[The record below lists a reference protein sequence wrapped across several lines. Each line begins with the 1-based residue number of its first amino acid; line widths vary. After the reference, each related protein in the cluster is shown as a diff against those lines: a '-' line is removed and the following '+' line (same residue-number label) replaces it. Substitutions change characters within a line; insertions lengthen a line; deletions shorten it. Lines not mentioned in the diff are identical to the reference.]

1 MKIAPENH
9 LEASKFE
16 GDIRWEL
23 VQRVIESPY
32 LVGSARLRDFLLHV
46 TACAIRGTPE
56 DATEQQIGI
65 QVFQR
70 PPGFNSSEDSIV
82 RSQAR
87 LLRHKLA
94 AYFNAEGASEP
105 VVVEIPKGHYLP
117 VFLPSQRVEPAR
129 EPVVEGS
136 TSNSTKIRV
145 PVESVSVASVP
156 IAPIVLEEKEGSLR
170 EPARADKG
178 DRQRGWLTLAGVG
191 FALLLCLSLA
201 AVLLRWQRQAAVAKP
216 MKQLWAPF
224 LSGDPPLVIYS
235 NALFVGDAKSGM
247 RYAASDGSEEHSKD
261 LVDNYTG
268 TGELISVH
276 ELTKMFDGQRADFLL
291 KRSPLVTWD
300 EARSRNLIFIG
311 SVAENGSLKLL
322 PSTQDFTLMATAD
335 AAGIV
340 NHHPRPGE
348 PQIYLRPEHPLI
360 KDYAVVA
367 LLPGVRPDHKMFVFS
382 GLTTLGTQAA
392 VEYALEPATAA
403 ELMRQVSFD
412 KRVHNFE
419 ALLEV
424 SIRGGVP
431 LQPRLVSIRVH

>member
-1 MKIAPENH
+1 MKTT
-9 LEASKFE
+9 LERSWVATEFE
-16 GDIRWEL
+16 EDLRWQL
-23 VQRVIESPY
+23 VQRIIESPH
-32 LVGSARLRDFLLHV
+32 LIGSARLRDFLVHV
-46 TACAIRGTPE
+46 TVCAIRETPE

-70 PPGFNSSEDSIV
+70 SPGFNSSEDSIV

-87 LLRHKLA
+87 LLRQKLA
-94 AYFNAEGASEP
+94 GYFDAEGAPEP
-105 VVVEIPKGHYLP
+105 MVIEIPKGHYIPIFLRRGKPAKESSMNDGEENTKVPPNAP
-117 VFLPSQRVEPAR
+117 VWTRR
-129 EPVVEGS
+129 M
-136 TSNSTKIRV
+136 
-145 PVESVSVASVP
+145 
-156 IAPIVLEEKEGSLR
+156 
-170 EPARADKG
+170 KG
-178 DRQRGWLTLAGVG
+178 QHGWLTLAGVAL
-191 FALLLCLSLA
+191 ALLLCLILIPIF
-201 AVLLRWQRQAAVAKP
+201 RWQQRSAVNKP
-216 MKQLWAPF
+216 LKELWAPF
-224 LSGDPPLVIYS
+224 LIGDPPLVIYS

-247 RYAASDGSEEHSKD
+247 RYTASDGSDDHSGM

-268 TGELISVH
+268 IGELISVH
-276 ELTKMFDGQRADFLL
+276 ELTKLFDSHHAEFLL

-348 PQIYLRPEHPLI
+348 PQTYSRPEHPLT

-367 LLPGVRPDHKMFVFS
+367 LLPGIRSDHRMFVFS

-392 VEYALEPATAA
+392 VEYVLAPDTAT
-403 ELMRQVSFD
+403 ELMRQIKFD
-412 KRVHNFE
+412 NKIHNFE

-424 SIRGGVP
+424 NIRGGVP
-431 LQPRLVSIRVH
+431 LQPRLLSLRVH

>member
-1 MKIAPENH
+1 MKSVPEQH

-16 GDIRWEL
+16 GDIRWDL
-23 VQRVIESPY
+23 VQRVIESPH

-46 TACAIRGTPE
+46 TACAIRETPE

-94 AYFNAEGASEP
+94 AYFNAEGAPEP
-105 VVVEIPKGHYLP
+105 LVIEIPKGHYLP
-117 VFLPSQRVEPAR
+117 VFLPRVEFVREPPVESSIKIKTTLAPIHVEETKEILLSEPAR
-129 EPVVEGS
+129 GDKVE
-136 TSNSTKIRV
+136 
-145 PVESVSVASVP
+145 
-156 IAPIVLEEKEGSLR
+156 
-170 EPARADKG
+170 
-178 DRQRGWLTLAGVG
+178 RQRGWLTLAGVG
-191 FALLLCLSLA
+191 FALLLCLSLGVA
-201 AVLLRWQRQAAVAKP
+201 FRWQRQAAVAKP
-216 MKQLWAPF
+216 LKQLWAPF
-224 LSGDPPLVIYS
+224 LVGDPPLVIYS

-247 RYAASDGSEEHSKD
+247 RYAASDGSDEHSGE

-268 TGELISVH
+268 IGELISVH
-276 ELTKMFDGQRADFLL
+276 ELTKMFDSRHAEFLL

-322 PSTQDFTLMATAD
+322 PSMQDFTLMATAD

-340 NHHPRPGE
+340 NHHPRSGE
-348 PQIYLRPEHPLI
+348 PQVYLRPEHPLT

-367 LLPGVRPDHKMFVFS
+367 LLPGIQPDHKMFVFS

-392 VEYALEPATAA
+392 IEYALEPGTAA

-412 KRVHNFE
+412 KKVHNFE

-424 SIRGGVP
+424 NIRGGVP
-431 LQPRLVSIRVH
+431 LQPRLVSVRVH

>member
-1 MKIAPENH
+1 MKTVPELY
-9 LEASKFE
+9 LETIPFE
-16 GDIRWEL
+16 GDIRWDL
-23 VQRVIESPY
+23 ARRVIESPH
-32 LVGSARLRDFLLHV
+32 LVGSARLRDFLLHI
-46 TACAIRGTPE
+46 TACAIRQTPE

-65 QVFQR
+65 RVFQR
-70 PPGFNSSEDSIV
+70 SPGFNSSEDSIV

-105 VVVEIPKGHYLP
+105 IVLEIPKGHYLP
-117 VFLPSQRVEPAR
+117 VFLPSPRVE
-129 EPVVEGS
+129 
-136 TSNSTKIRV
+136 
-145 PVESVSVASVP
+145 
-156 IAPIVLEEKEGSLR
+156 LLR
-170 EPARADKG
+170 ESAANDLITLTPIHIEEVKEVPPSELTLDRGG
-178 DRQRGWLTLAGVG
+178 DAQLGWLTVAGVG
-191 FALLLCLSLA
+191 FALLFCVCLTA
-201 AVLLRWQRQAAVAKP
+201 ALRWQRQAAVAKP
-216 MKQLWAPF
+216 LKQLWAPF
-224 LSGDPPLVIYS
+224 LMGDPPLVIYS

-247 RYAASDGSEEHSKD
+247 RYAVNDGSEERSVE

-268 TGELISVH
+268 IGELIAVH
-276 ELTKMFDGQRADFLL
+276 ELTKMFDNQHAEFLL

-322 PSTQDFTLMATAD
+322 PSTQDFTLMATTD
-335 AAGIV
+335 AAGII

-348 PQIYLRPEHPLI
+348 PQIYLRPEHPLT

-367 LLPGVRPDHKMFVFS
+367 LLPGVQPDHKMFVFS

-392 VEYALEPATAA
+392 MEYALGSQTAA
-403 ELMRQVSFD
+403 ELTQQVSID
-412 KRVHNFE
+412 NKVHNFE

-431 LQPRLVSIRVH
+431 LQPRLVSIRIH

>member
-1 MKIAPENH
+1 
-9 LEASKFE
+9 LEAILEAIKEDVKKFE
-16 GDIRWEL
+16 GDIRWDL
-23 VQRVIESPY
+23 VQRVIESPH

-46 TACAIRGTPE
+46 TACAIRERPE

-94 AYFNAEGASEP
+94 AYFNAEGACEP
-105 VVVEIPKGHYLP
+105 TVIEIPKGHYLP
-117 VFLPSQRVEPAR
+117 VFLPRVEFIR
-129 EPVVEGS
+129 EP
-136 TSNSTKIRV
+136 
-145 PVESVSVASVP
+145 PVESSIKIKATL
-156 IAPIVLEEKEGSLR
+156 APIHVQETKEILLP
-170 EPARADKG
+170 EPVRG
-178 DRQRGWLTLAGVG
+178 DEGDRGDEVERQRGWLTLAGVG

-201 AVLLRWQRQAAVAKP
+201 VAFRWQRQAVIGKP
-216 MKQLWAPF
+216 LQLLWAPF
-224 LSGDPPLVIYS
+224 LAGDPPLVIYS

-247 RYAASDGSEEHSKD
+247 RYAASDGSEEHSGE

-268 TGELISVH
+268 IGELISVH
-276 ELTKMFDGQRADFLL
+276 ELTKMFDSRHAEFLL

-322 PSTQDFTLMATAD
+322 PSTQDFTLTATPD
-335 AAGIV
+335 AAGVV

-348 PQIYLRPEHPLI
+348 PKVYLRPEHPLTE
-360 KDYAVVA
+360 DYAVVA
-367 LLPGVRPDHKMFVFS
+367 LLPGVQPDHKMFVFS

-392 VEYALEPATAA
+392 IEYALAPGTAA
-403 ELMRQVSFD
+403 ELLRQVSFD
-412 KRVHNFE
+412 KKIHNFE

-424 SIRGGVP
+424 NIRGGVP